1 MHFLILA
8 WGVETLRQADGLV
21 ALLLHTHKV
30 GDERQKQ
37 DLPQA
42 WSPFSDVQTVQAP
55 VVVLMPPVAVPQ
67 SGDIVRVRQRQYLV
81 EDVVVGQDGH
91 HATKVGLAC
100 VDDDAQ
106 GQALEVL
113 WEKEIDA
120 LNESE
125 DAWAQIGKKPFDAPE
140 LFSAYL
146 HTLKWNCVTAT
157 DAKLF
162 QSPFRA
168 GIKVDAYQ
176 LEPLRKALQL
186 PRVTLFIADDVGL
199 GKTIESGLIA
209 RELLL
214 RRKVKDIV
222 VVCPP
227 SMIPQWRDEME
238 QRFGLTF
245 EVYDRAYVARMRQER
260 GYAVNPWTT
269 HPRFI
274 ISNRLVI
281 DEAYAAPMRD
291 WLQEMRPG
299 SLLILDEAHHAAPSS
314 GSKYAIDTK
323 ITKAIRDLAA
333 RFEHRLFLSATPHNG
348 HSNSFSALLE
358 ILDPQRFCRGVKVTK
373 KALEDV
379 MVRRLKEDLRLLG
392 EAFPLRVPGQ
402 VDLDGLPEDAPE
414 LVLPALLDQYRTLR
428 EKRLATEEKK
438 VQAASGIVVI
448 GLQKRLLS
456 SVEAFAK
463 TLKVHR
469 QTVEKHADA
478 IRRGLVVPPSTL
490 PSMDLLV
497 ESPDADDDRA
507 EWTEDEQAEEERAQ
521 MEAATRMAGGRATD
535 APGLAL
541 FAQEL
546 ALLDQMAQIAEEG
559 RWKAD
564 AKVEYLLSW
573 IETNLCPG
581 LRQGGGKAEWND
593 ARVIIFTEY
602 EDTRRYL
609 MQKLKALTDLTD
621 LGPERVRF
629 LSGLTSGD
637 EREAIKLAFNQDPK
651 THPLRILVATDAAR
665 EGLNLQSY
673 CRDLFHFDVPWNP
686 GRMEQ
691 RNGRIDRKLQPAKT
705 VSCRYFFYRQ
715 RPEDQVL
722 QKLVEKTEI
731 IRKELGS
738 LGKVLEVRLNDLLLK
753 HGIRRHAINDLKTQV
768 VAADLD
774 PEKRAVVDEEL
785 NEDGDRQAALA
796 KQIEVL
802 RRRIQDARDAIG
814 LKETHFRSAI
824 SCSLKLQGATPLQE
838 IPPVQ
843 EWQHGLQRFAF
854 PRLDLRQGAESNW
867 GPTMDTLRAPRPRD
881 QKPWEWRSKAP
892 IRPVIFE
899 DPGVMDDRVVHLHLE
914 HRMVQRLLGRFTAQ
928 GFYHDLSRAC
938 FAHSQDSQPRVIL
951 LGRLSMYGPSAVRLH
966 EELIPVTARWVE
978 PSLRKGTPLTPY
990 RKDAEAKTLDLL
1002 EEALGD
1008 LHPRPVP
1015 ETRLQMLQRQA
1026 PLDLMDLLAPLKV
1039 RAEEM
1044 AEDARIKLVQRG
1056 KAEAVSM
1063 REILVRQRDRIKDA
1077 VSKHASGTML
1087 GLEGTDEI
1095 RQLKADQV
1103 HWAKRL
1109 TTIEQE
1115 LLHEPRRVEQH
1126 YDVKVWRVEPVGLAY
1141 LWPVTG

>member
-1 MHFLILA
+1 ML
-8 WGVETLRQADGLV
+8 T
-21 ALLLHTHKV
+21 
-30 GDERQKQ
+30 
-37 DLPQA
+37 
-42 WSPFSDVQTVQAP
+42 P
-55 VVVLMPPVAVPQ
+55 VRIPEPG
-67 SGDIVRVRQRQYLV
+67 SIVRVRQRQYLV
-81 EDVVVGQDGH
+81 EEVIPGEGPD

-106 GQALEVL
+106 GQLLEVL

-120 LNESE
+120 RNEDE
-125 DAWAQIGKKPFDAPE
+125 DAWSQIGKKPFDAPE
-140 LFSAYL
+140 LFSAYF
-146 HTLKWNCVTAT
+146 HTLKWNTVTAT

-186 PRVTLFIADDVGL
+186 PRVTLFIADDTGL
-199 GKTIESGLIA
+199 GKTIESGLIT

-214 RRKVKDIV
+214 RRKVRDIV

-227 SMIPQWRDEME
+227 TMIPQWKDEME

-245 EVYDRAYVARMRQER
+245 EVYDRAFVARMRQER

-281 DEAYAAPMRD
+281 DEAYAAPLRD
-291 WLQEMRPG
+291 WLQEMKPG

-314 GSKYAIDTK
+314 GSKYAIDSK

-358 ILDPQRFCRGVKVTK
+358 ILDPQRFCRGVKVHK
-373 KALEDV
+373 KSLEDV

-392 EAFPLRVPGQ
+392 EAFPLRLPGQ
-402 VDLDGLPEDAPE
+402 VDIEGLPEDSPE
-414 LVLPALLDQYRTLR
+414 LVLPALLDQYRALR
-428 EKRLATEEKK
+428 EARLAKEEKR
-438 VQAASGIVVI
+438 VQAASGIVII

-456 SVEAFAK
+456 SIEAFAK

-469 QTVEKHADA
+469 QTVEKQADA
-478 IRRGLVVPPSTL
+478 IRRGLVTASIVL
-490 PSMDLLV
+490 PSMDLLTD
-497 ESPDADDDRA
+497 SLDADDERS
-507 EWTEDEQAEEERAQ
+507 EWNEEDQAEEERVQ
-521 MEAATRMAGGRATD
+521 MEAATKAAAGRATD
-535 APGLAL
+535 ASGLAL
-541 FAQEL
+541 FEQEL
-546 ALLDQMAQIAEEG
+546 ELLDRMARVADTAKG
-559 RWKAD
+559 HPD
-564 AKVEYLLSW
+564 AKVFKLIEW
-573 IETNLCPG
+573 IETNQCPG
-581 LRQGGGKAEWND
+581 LRQGQGSAEWTD
-593 ARVIIFTEY
+593 TRVIIFTEY

-609 MQKLKALTDLTD
+609 MQQLKALVDTTDK
-621 LGPERVRF
+621 GPQRIKF
-629 LSGLTSGD
+629 LSGLTSAD
-637 EREAIKLAFNQDPK
+637 EREAIKRAFNQDPK

-705 VSCRYFFYRQ
+705 VHCRYFFYHQ

-738 LGKVLEVRLNDLLLK
+738 LGKVLEGRLNDLLLK
-753 HGIRRHAINDLKTQV
+753 QGIRRDAIEDLKAKV
-768 VAADLD
+768 EAEDLVA
-774 PEKRAVVDEEL
+774 EKRAMVEEEL
-785 NEDGDRQAALA
+785 EENRERKEALA
-796 KQIEVL
+796 KQIDTL
-802 RRRIQDARDAIG
+802 RKRIQDARDAIG
-814 LKETHFRSAI
+814 LEESHFRSAL
-824 SCSLKLQGATPLQE
+824 SCSLKILGAEPLKE
-838 IPPVQ
+838 LSPEQ
-843 EWQHGLQRFAF
+843 EWQHRLQRFAF
-854 PRLDLRQGAESNW
+854 PRLDLQHGAEVNW
-867 GPTMDTLRAPRPRD
+867 GPTMDTLRAPRTKD
-881 QKPWEWRSKAP
+881 QKPWEWRGQAP

-914 HRMVQRLLGRFTAQ
+914 HRVVQRLLGRFTAQ

-951 LGRLSMYGPSAVRLH
+951 LGRLSMYGPGAVRLH
-966 EELIPVTARWVE
+966 EELIPLTAKWVD
-978 PSLRKGTPLTPY
+978 PDLRKGMPLVPY
-990 RKDAEAKTLDLL
+990 KKDAEAKTLELL
-1002 EEALGD
+1002 EQALGD
-1008 LHPRPVP
+1008 HHPRPVP
-1015 ETRLQMLQRQA
+1015 EVRLEMLQKQA
-1026 PLDLMDLLAPLKV
+1026 PQDLLELLEPLKE
-1039 RAEEM
+1039 RAKDI
-1044 AEDARIKLVQRG
+1044 AEDARKKLLQRG
-1056 KAEAVSM
+1056 QAEAESM
-1063 REILVRQRDRIKDA
+1063 RGILLKQQERIRETIG
-1077 VSKHASGTML
+1077 KHASGALL

-1095 RQLKADQV
+1095 RQLKADQE
-1103 HWAKRL
+1103 HWKRRL
-1109 TTIEQE
+1109 TKIEEE
-1115 LLHEPRRVEQH
+1115 LAHEPRRIEQH

>member
-1 MHFLILA
+1 MTQS
-8 WGVETLRQADGLV
+8 VTL
-21 ALLLHTHKV
+21 
-30 GDERQKQ
+30 
-37 DLPQA
+37 P
-42 WSPFSDVQTVQAP
+42 SP
-55 VVVLMPPVAVPQ
+55 
-67 SGDIVRVRQRQYLV
+67 GDIVRVRQRQYLV
-81 EDVVVGQDGH
+81 EDVVPGEDGQ
-91 HATKVGLAC
+91 ATKVGLAC

-106 GQALEVL
+106 GQQLEVL

-168 GIKVDAYQ
+168 GIKIDAYQ

-186 PRVTLFIADDVGL
+186 PRVSLFIADDVGL

-214 RRKVKDIV
+214 RRKVRDIV

-227 SMIPQWRDEME
+227 SMIPQWREEME

-245 EVYDRAYVARMRQER
+245 EVYDRAFVARMRQER

-291 WLQEMRPG
+291 WLQEMKPG
-299 SLLILDEAHHAAPSS
+299 ALLILDEAHHAAPSS

-323 ITKAIRDLAA
+323 ITKAIRDIAA

-358 ILDPQRFCRGVKVTK
+358 ILDPQRFCRGVKVNK
-373 KALEDV
+373 KTLEDV

-392 EAFPLRVPGQ
+392 EAFPRRVPGQ
-402 VDLDGLPEDAPE
+402 VDIDGLPEDAPE
-414 LVLPALLDQYRTLR
+414 LLLPALLDQYRMLR
-428 EKRLATEEKK
+428 EQRLAKEEKK
-438 VQAASGIVVI
+438 VQTASGIVVI

-456 SVEAFAK
+456 SIEAFAK

-478 IRRGLVVPPSTL
+478 IRRGLVVPSTAL

-497 ESPDADDDRA
+497 ESPGGDDDRA
-507 EWTEDEQAEEERAQ
+507 DWSEDEQDEEERVQ
-521 MEAATRMAGGRATD
+521 MEAATSMAGGRATD
-535 APGLAL
+535 TTGLAL
-541 FAQEL
+541 FAREL
-546 ALLDQMAQIAEEG
+546 TLLEQMGKIADEAKG
-559 RWKAD
+559 KPD
-564 AKVEYLLSW
+564 AKVQHLLSW
-573 IETNLCPG
+573 IEANQCPG
-581 LRQGGGKAEWND
+581 LRQGDGRTEWND
-593 ARVIIFTEY
+593 TRVIIFTEY

-609 MQKLKALTDLTD
+609 MEKLKAVTAGTDR
-621 LGPERVRF
+621 GPERIKF
-629 LSGLTSGD
+629 LSGMTSRD

-705 VSCRYFFYRQ
+705 VSCSYFFYRQ

-722 QKLVEKTEI
+722 QKLVEKTET

-738 LGKVLEVRLNDLLLK
+738 LGKVLEGRLNDLLLK
-753 HGIRRHAINDLKTQV
+753 QGIRRDSIQELKAQV
-768 VAADLD
+768 EAEDLD
-774 PEKRAVVDEEL
+774 PEKRAVVDEEF
-785 NEDGDRQAALA
+785 NEDGDRQATLA

-814 LKETHFRSAI
+814 LKESHFRSAL
-824 SCSLKLQGATPLQE
+824 SCSLKLQGAAPLQE
-838 IPPVQ
+838 IPPAQ

-914 HRMVQRLLGRFTAQ
+914 HRMVQRLLGRFIAQ

-938 FAHSQDSQPRVIL
+938 FAHTQDAQPRVIL

-978 PSLRKGTPLTPY
+978 PSLRKGTPLAPY
-990 RKDAEAKTLDLL
+990 RKDAEARTLDLL
-1002 EEALGD
+1002 EEALGE

-1015 ETRLQMLQRQA
+1015 EARLQMLQRQA
-1026 PLDLMDLLAPLKV
+1026 PLDLLDLLGPLKQQAADKAEGAKQKLLQRG
-1039 RAEEM
+1039 RAE
-1044 AEDARIKLVQRG
+1044 AE
-1056 KAEAVSM
+1056 SM
-1063 REILVRQRDRIKDA
+1063 REILVRQRDRIRET
-1077 VSKHASGTML
+1077 VSKHAAGTML
-1087 GLEGTDEI
+1087 NLESTDEI
-1095 RQLKADQV
+1095 RQLKADQA
-1103 HWAKRL
+1103 HWTKRM
-1109 TTIEQE
+1109 TKIEQE
-1115 LLHEPRRVEQH
+1115 LQDEPGRIERH
-1126 YDVKVWRVEPVGLAY
+1126 YQVKVWRVEPVGLAY